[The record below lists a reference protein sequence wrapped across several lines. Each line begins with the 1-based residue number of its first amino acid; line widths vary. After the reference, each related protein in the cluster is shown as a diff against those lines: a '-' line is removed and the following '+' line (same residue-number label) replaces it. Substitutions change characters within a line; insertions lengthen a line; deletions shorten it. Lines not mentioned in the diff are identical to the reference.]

1 MSCHGNHV
9 IKHIDFIFEDNLYMY
24 YFCIQEVP
32 LNNLVP
38 IRTFSSMGRGGGG
51 QGRSNYPRGNHLQR
65 FPSVFKLSLICK

>member
-51 QGRSNYPRGNHLQR
+51 GGAR
-65 FPSVFKLSLICK
+65 